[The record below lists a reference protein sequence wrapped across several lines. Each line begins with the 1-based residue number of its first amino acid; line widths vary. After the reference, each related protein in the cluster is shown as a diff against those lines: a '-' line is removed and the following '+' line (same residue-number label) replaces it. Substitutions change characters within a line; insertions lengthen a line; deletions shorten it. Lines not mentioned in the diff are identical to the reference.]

1 MAHKHRQFPANDPE
15 RRKWQDPEKILA
27 RIGLKPGMTFVDP
40 GCGDGYFALP
50 AARMV
55 GPKGKVIAADINEEA
70 IERLR
75 QQAAE
80 EGLGQ
85 LSAEV
90 RAAEETIACEGC
102 ADFVFFGI
110 DLHDFADPMKAIQNA
125 KKMLRPSGKLVDLDW
140 KPEPMPFGPP
150 LEKRFSIA
158 KARQL
163 IESAGFHVQS
173 IEDCGPYHY
182 IIIGGADNQLP
193 R

>member
-1 MAHKHRQFPANDPE
+1 MAHRRFPINDLE
-15 RRKWQDPEKILA
+15 RRKWQDPEKILTE
-27 RIGLKPGMTFVDP
+27 IGLAPDMIFVDM

-55 GPKGKVIAADINEEA
+55 GLKGKVIAVDIDEGA

-80 EGLGQ
+80 EGLDQ
-85 LSAEV
+85 LSAGV
-90 RAAEETIACEGC
+90 MAAEETIACEGC

-110 DLHDFADPMKAIQNA
+110 DLHDFADPGQVIRNA
-125 KKMLRPSGKLVDLDW
+125 KVMLRPSGLLVDLDW
-140 KPEPMPFGPP
+140 KDQPMQFGPP

-163 IESAGFHVQS
+163 IESAGFHVTS
-173 IEDCGPYHY
+173 VAEAGPYHY
-182 IIIGGADNQLP
+182 IIIARL
-193 R
+193 